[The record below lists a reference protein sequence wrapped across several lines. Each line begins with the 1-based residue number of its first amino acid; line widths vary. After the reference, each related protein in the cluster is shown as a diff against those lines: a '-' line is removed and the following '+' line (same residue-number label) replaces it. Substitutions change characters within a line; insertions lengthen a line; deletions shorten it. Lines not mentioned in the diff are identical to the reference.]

1 MAEELNV
8 TQLQPVNFRKNA
20 WERLVL
26 DEEYK
31 DIVQAMVSSYVDK
44 TAGID
49 DLIAGKGAGLVTLL
63 HGPPGTG
70 KTLTA
75 ECVAESFGKPL
86 YQVTCGEIGTHASTL
101 EERLEEIFEDA
112 VTWGAI
118 LVLDEA
124 DVFLQERDYENLQRN
139 ALVSSESRGEMIVCT
154 IR

>member
-1 MAEELNV
+1 
-8 TQLQPVNFRKNA
+8 
-20 WERLVL
+20 
-26 DEEYK
+26 
-31 DIVQAMVSSYVDK
+31 MVSSYVDK

-49 DLIAGKGAGLVTLL
+49 DLIAGKGAGLVALL

-86 YQVTCGEIGTHASTL
+86 YQVTCGEIGTHSSVL
-101 EERLEEIFEDA
+101 EERLGEIFEDA

-124 DVFLQERDYENLQRN
+124 DIFLQERDYESLERN
-139 ALVSSESRGEMIVCT
+139 ALVSSEYRIGIVFGGLC
-154 IR
+154 

>member
-1 MAEELNV
+1 M
-8 TQLQPVNFRKNA
+8 
-20 WERLVL
+20 L

-31 DIVQAMVSSYVDK
+31 DIVQAMVSSYVNK
-44 TAGID
+44 TAGIN

-75 ECVAESFGKPL
+75 ECVAEDFEKPL
-86 YQVTCGEIGTHASTL
+86 YQVTCGDIGTQSSSL
-101 EERLEEIFEDA
+101 EQRLEEIFDDA

-124 DVFLQERDYENLQRN
+124 DVFLQERDYENLERN
-139 ALVSSESRGEMIVCT
+139 ALVSSKYRSNITFYQIINLVLQSSFVP
-154 IR
+154 

>member
-1 MAEELNV
+1 
-8 TQLQPVNFRKNA
+8 
-20 WERLVL
+20 
-26 DEEYK
+26 
-31 DIVQAMVSSYVDK
+31 MVSSYIDK
-44 TAGID
+44 AASID

-86 YQVTCGEIGTHASTL
+86 YHVTCGEIGTCAD
-101 EERLEEIFEDA
+101 EFEDRLEEIFDDA

-124 DVFLQERDYENLQRN
+124 DVFLQERDYENLERN
-139 ALVSSESRGEMIVCT
+139 ALVSSKYPTFLPPSSHS
-154 IR
+154 